1 MFRSYHG
8 TSANDVW
15 RQIAHDF
22 SQANHVATTQSR
34 GGRVVDLGNVCLSIS
49 NPRERWIACREPAIN
64 PAFAIAE
71 VIWIVNGRNDA
82 QFVTYFN
89 RQLPRFAG
97 NHTHYPGAYGY
108 RLRSSL
114 GVDQLER
121 AYLALGSASISRQV
135 VLQIWDGRIDLP
147 APDGTPSTT
156 DVPCNI
162 VSILK
167 VREEKLNWTQVL
179 RSNDFLLGLPHNIIQ
194 FTTLQEVIA
203 GWLGIECGD
212 FNLVTDSLHLYER
225 DAGHIKELRSI
236 TAASNSDN
244 ISVAKDES
252 ALSFRTLAE
261 SVDLIVNASVP
272 ADDIYRMAMH
282 SQLSDG
288 FRNMLFIVAAEGL
301 RRRKDLSRS
310 AEVMQSCNNAA
321 YCQAWSRWISRM
333 EATSCSTS

>member
-1 MFRSYHG
+1 MFRNYHG
-8 TSANDVW
+8 ANANEVW

-22 SQANHVATTQSR
+22 KQTNHVAITQSR
-34 GGRVVDLGNVCLSIS
+34 GGRVIDLGNVSLSIS

-97 NHTHYPGAYGY
+97 SHSHYPGAYGY
-108 RLRSSL
+108 RLRSRL

-121 AYLALGSASISRQV
+121 AYLALSSASTSRQV
-135 VLQIWDGRIDLP
+135 VLQIWDGRIDFP
-147 APDGTPSTT
+147 GPDGTPSTT

-162 VSILK
+162 VSLLK
-167 VREEKLNWTQVL
+167 VREGKLNWTQVL
-179 RSNDFLLGLPHNIIQ
+179 RSNDFFLGLPHNIIQ

-212 FNLVTDSLHLYER
+212 FNLITDSLHLYER
-225 DAGHIKELRSI
+225 DAGHMTELLPIS
-236 TAASNSDN
+236 AASNSDN
-244 ISVAKDES
+244 ISVAKNE
-252 ALSFRTLAE
+252 AELNFRTLAE
-261 SVDLIVNASVP
+261 SIDLIVDTAVP
-272 ADDIYRMAMH
+272 ADDIYRMAMR
-282 SQLSDG
+282 SELGGG
-288 FRNMLFIVAAEGL
+288 FRNMLLVVAAEGL

-310 AEVMQSCNNAA
+310 DEVMQACNNAA

-333 EATSCSTS
+333 EAISCSTS